1 MQIIVSLV
9 VGVAVGAIF
18 TAFKL
23 PVPAPGVIE
32 GVVGIVGIYLG
43 MVVFNFLKPLI

>member
-1 MQIIVSLV
+1 MQTLISLIVGIV
-9 VGVAVGAIF
+9 VGAIF

-43 MVVFNFLKPLI
+43 MAILKVLMH